1 MIKRLCIFAAG
12 AAALVSAALATS
24 CEKDETQEKYVYI
37 LDNDKNGIQEVS
49 FNTAGGT
56 QDFLMYSN
64 YGSWKLV
71 PPTKRTSNGCPTGRR
86 RVSATPVSRP
96 WSRRIRR
103 PTSATGH

>member
-1 MIKRLCIFAAG
+1 MPPGRPPWFRP
-12 AAALVSAALATS
+12 ALATS

-71 PPTKRTSNGCPTGRR
+71 PTYEEDLEWLSYWPTEGVGD
-86 RVSATPVSRP
+86 AVSRP